1 MNRRKVFV
9 PADFNPSMAN
19 GKLAGIHADILIIDD
34 IIDDSK
40 PVDWEKVLEWYR
52 KVKPWIKD
60 EARVRS

>member
-1 MNRRKVFV
+1 MSRRKVFV
-9 PADFNPSMAN
+9 PVDFNPSMAN

-52 KVKPWIKD
+52 KVKP
-60 EARVRS
+60 